1 MRLMTA
7 KHGNAPMTMI
17 KRAALA
23 ALLLAACAETAP
35 VEAQQARASASFFAS
50 QSDTQWRLPDQ
61 LREISG
67 LAVSPDGRLFAHNDE
82 HGVIYELDAAR
93 GAIVKAFALGDGA
106 LTGDFEGLAIAPD
119 GVFWM
124 TTSQGRLYRFSEGAN
139 GAQVQYETFD
149 SALRDVCEI
158 EGLAYLPAEEGL
170 ILGCKRNEARDM
182 RNTVSLY
189 RWRFSG
195 AAEPWRQLPEREIA
209 DAAGVEN
216 FRPSSLDVDARSG
229 RLLLLSAN
237 DTALAELNVEGRLL
251 AARALRGHPQPEG
264 VAVLQNGA
272 LVISD
277 EGGRGQAQ
285 LSRYARAP

>member
-1 MRLMTA
+1 MTARKSSALYLMT
-7 KHGNAPMTMI
+7 MT

-35 VEAQQARASASFFAS
+35 VDAQQAGASGSLFAA
-50 QSDTQWRLPDQ
+50 QSDTQWRLPNE

-67 LAVSPDGRLFAHNDE
+67 LALSPDGRLFAHNDE
-82 HGVIYELDAAR
+82 RAVIYEIDATR

-106 LTGDFEGLAIAPD
+106 LRGDFEGLAISPD
-119 GVFWM
+119 GVFWIA
-124 TTSQGRLYRFSEGAN
+124 TSRGELYRFNEGAD
-139 GAQVQYETFD
+139 GATVSFEVLN
-149 SALRDVCEI
+149 SGLRDVCEI
-158 EGLAYLPAEEGL
+158 EGLAYLPAEESL
-170 ILGCKRNEARDM
+170 ILGCKQNEARDM
-182 RNTVSLY
+182 RSTVSLY
-189 RWRFSG
+189 SWRFSG
-195 AAEPWRQLPEREIA
+195 SAEPWREVPEREIA
-209 DAAGVEN
+209 AAAGVED

-229 RLLLLSAN
+229 RLLVLSAN
-237 DTALAELNVEGRLL
+237 DAALAELDGEGRLV
-251 AARALRGHPQPEG
+251 AAHALRGHPQPEG

>member
-1 MRLMTA
+1 MT
-7 KHGNAPMTMI
+7 

-23 ALLLAACAETAP
+23 VFLLAACAETAP
-35 VEAQQARASASFFAS
+35 VEAQQANGSLFAPRS
-50 QSDTQWRLPDQ
+50 EAQWRLPDQ

-67 LAVSPDGRLFAHNDE
+67 LALSPDGRLFAHDDE
-82 HGVIYELDAAR
+82 HAVIYEIDAAR

-124 TTSQGRLYRFSEGAN
+124 TTSRGELYRFSEGGDGAN
-139 GAQVQYETFD
+139 VAYETFNTG
-149 SALRDVCEI
+149 LRNVCEI
-158 EGLAYLPAEEGL
+158 EGLAYLPAEESL

-182 RNTVSLY
+182 RDTVSLY
-189 RWRFSG
+189 SWRFAGS
-195 AAEPWRQLPEREIA
+195 AEPWRQLPEREIA
-209 DAAGVEN
+209 AAAGVEN

-229 RLLLLSAN
+229 RVLVLSAN
-237 DTALAELNVEGRLL
+237 DPALAELDGDGRLL
-251 AARALRGHPQPEG
+251 AAHALRGHPQPEG

-277 EGGRGQAQ
+277 EGGRGQGQ